1 MKIKGLRW
9 MATFLAACML
19 MGAVPATAFAAKET
33 TEAAETIPQVYR
45 MDDDND
51 TVRLVIG
58 KTPTLYI
65 GKNGTVSVTLMN
77 MEDKDWIETEIWI
90 ASEDDFRNHYSDEI
104 TKTEDRDS
112 EESSIVQSMKTI
124 YPFEV
129 TDSLNRHYKVGHVN
143 KKAKKTVNLNVN
155 VKKGLEEGYYPILI
169 YISKRAQ
176 GEDGMSS
183 EYAKTIMAWIETKK
197 TTGTSETNEDNSEPV
212 AFALGENQPT
222 PSANYSEVMNFD
234 VNVRNTGY
242 KTAYDVRVDMELS
255 EDITKFPFEINDGNY
270 DRQMGNM
277 NPDQTVAVPFSMA
290 VREKAKS
297 GYYPI
302 KFKIRYREN
311 ENGNFAAPVED
322 TFYVRVYG
330 KDEDDSLDSEAGEN
344 ERTKARIIVDSF
356 ETDPAE
362 IYAGQDFTLKVRM
375 KNASNSIVASNILF
389 TFESETVSDSPV
401 FTTVNG
407 SNSVVVNSLA
417 PGASDTLT
425 IKFSSSPTAEQR
437 SYTITINEQYDS
449 PEFKNA
455 EESIIVDIP
464 VKQYARLS
472 TSNMDVMPDSMTV
485 GSESNVMFGINNT
498 GKVVLY
504 NVTVNFEADSIKPTD
519 YYVGNIKPGET
530 GNVDTMLS
538 GIAATADDGTVHVI
552 INYEDENGQPA
563 EPVEKELT
571 LLVEEEVQE
580 DWNMD
585 VPEDMDVSGQPASGA
600 NNKLLLAGGGV
611 AFVAV
616 IAAIVF
622 AVKFIKKRKEAKQ
635 QKDDENE
642 IS

>member
-212 AFALGENQPT
+212 AFALGENQST

-311 ENGNFAAPVED
+311 ENGNFAAPIED

-375 KNASNSIVASNILF
+375 KNASNSIAASNILF
-389 TFESETVSDSPV
+389 TFESEAVSDSPV

-455 EESIIVDIP
+455 KEA
-464 VKQYARLS
+464 VKIAVGLKQEARLN
-472 TSNMDVMPDSMTV
+472 TGTIEVMPDAISV
-485 GSESNVMFGINNT
+485 GEESNVMFSINNT
-498 GKVVLY
+498 GKVMLN
-504 NVTVNFEADSIKPTD
+504 NVNAVFEADSIQKNEA
-519 YYVGNIKPGET
+519 YVGNIEPGKS
-530 GNVDTMLS
+530 GNVDTMIN
-538 GIAATADDGTVHVI
+538 GIAPTTDDGKVKLSIT
-552 INYEDENGQPA
+552 YEDENGKVST
-563 EPVEKELT
+563 VEKEIQLM
-571 LLVEEEVQE
+571 VNDDQS
-580 DWNMD
+580 MD
-585 VPEDMDVSGQPASGA
+585 ESNVDDTWSSDDIQPEPSTTD
-600 NNKLLLAGGGV
+600 KLKHLAIPVGIVGV
-611 AFVAV
+611 VLAAV
-616 IAAIVF
+616 ILVVIRR
-622 AVKFIKKRKEAKQ
+622 KKKKAGM
-635 QKDDENE
+635 DDE
-642 IS
+642 IL

>member
-1 MKIKGLRW
+1 
-9 MATFLAACML
+9 MATFLAVCML

-197 TTGTSETNEDNSEPV
+197 TTGTSETDEDSSEPV

-362 IYAGQDFTLKVRM
+362 IYAGQDFMLKVRM
-375 KNASNSIVASNILF
+375 KNASNSIAASNILF
-389 TFESETVSDSPV
+389 TFESEAVSDSPV

-455 EESIIVDIP
+455 KEA
-464 VKQYARLS
+464 VKIAVGLKQEARLN
-472 TSNMDVMPDSMTV
+472 TGTIEVMPDAISV
-485 GSESNVMFGINNT
+485 GEESNVMFSINNT
-498 GKVVLY
+498 GKVMLY
-504 NVTVNFEADSIKPTD
+504 NVNAVFEADSIQKNEA
-519 YYVGNIKPGET
+519 YVGNIEPGKS
-530 GNVDTMLS
+530 GNVDTMIN
-538 GIAATADDGTVHVI
+538 GIAPTTDDGKVKLSIT
-552 INYEDENGQPA
+552 YEDENGKVST
-563 EPVEKELT
+563 VEKEIQLMVNEDQSMDESNVDDT
-571 LLVEEEVQE
+571 WSSDDVQ
-580 DWNMD
+580 
-585 VPEDMDVSGQPASGA
+585 PEPSTTD
-600 NNKLLLAGGGV
+600 KLKHLAIPVGIVGV
-611 AFVAV
+611 VLAAV
-616 IAAIVF
+616 ILVVIRR
-622 AVKFIKKRKEAKQ
+622 KKKKAGM
-635 QKDDENE
+635 DDE
-642 IS
+642 IL

>member
-1 MKIKGLRW
+1 

-77 MEDKDWIETEIWI
+77 MEDKDWVETEIWI

-197 TTGTSETNEDNSEPV
+197 TTGTSETDEDSSEPV
-212 AFALGENQPT
+212 AFALGENQST

-311 ENGNFAAPVED
+311 ENGNFAAPIED

-375 KNASNSIVASNILF
+375 KNASNSIAASNILF

-455 EESIIVDIP
+455 KEA
-464 VKQYARLS
+464 VKIAVGLKQEARLN
-472 TSNMDVMPDSMTV
+472 TGTIEVMPDAISV
-485 GSESNVMFGINNT
+485 GEESNVMFSINNT
-498 GKVVLY
+498 GKVMLY
-504 NVTVNFEADSIKPTD
+504 NVNAVFEADSIQKNEA
-519 YYVGNIKPGET
+519 YVGNIEPGKS
-530 GNVDTMLS
+530 GNVDTMIN
-538 GIAATADDGTVHVI
+538 GIAPTTDDGKVKLSIT
-552 INYEDENGQPA
+552 YEDENGKVST
-563 EPVEKELT
+563 VEKEIQLMVNEDQSMDESNVDDT
-571 LLVEEEVQE
+571 WNSDDVQ
-580 DWNMD
+580 
-585 VPEDMDVSGQPASGA
+585 PEPSTTD
-600 NNKLLLAGGGV
+600 KLKHLAIPVGIVGV
-611 AFVAV
+611 VLAAV
-616 IAAIVF
+616 ILVVIRR
-622 AVKFIKKRKEAKQ
+622 KKKKAGM
-635 QKDDENE
+635 DDE
-642 IS
+642 IL

>member
-104 TKTEDRDS
+104 IKTEDRDS

-197 TTGTSETNEDNSEPV
+197 TTGTSETDEDSSEPV
-212 AFALGENQPT
+212 AFALGENQST

-330 KDEDDSLDSEAGEN
+330 KDENDSLDSEAGEN

-375 KNASNSIVASNILF
+375 KNASNSIAASNILF

-455 EESIIVDIP
+455 KEA
-464 VKQYARLS
+464 VKIAVGLKQEARLN
-472 TSNMDVMPDSMTV
+472 TGTIEVMPDAISV
-485 GSESNVMFGINNT
+485 GEESNVMFSINNT
-498 GKVVLY
+498 GKVMLY
-504 NVTVNFEADSIKPTD
+504 NVNAVFEADSIQKNEA
-519 YYVGNIKPGET
+519 YVGNIEPGKS
-530 GNVDTMLS
+530 GNVDTMIN
-538 GIAATADDGTVHVI
+538 GIAPTTDDGKVKLSIT
-552 INYEDENGQPA
+552 YEDENGKVST
-563 EPVEKELT
+563 VEKEIQLMVNEDQSMDESNVDDT
-571 LLVEEEVQE
+571 WNSDDVQ
-580 DWNMD
+580 
-585 VPEDMDVSGQPASGA
+585 PEPSTTD
-600 NNKLLLAGGGV
+600 KLKHLAIPVGIVGV
-611 AFVAV
+611 VLAAV
-616 IAAIVF
+616 ILVVIRR
-622 AVKFIKKRKEAKQ
+622 KKKKAGM
-635 QKDDENE
+635 DDE
-642 IS
+642 IL

>member
-1 MKIKGLRW
+1 

-197 TTGTSETNEDNSEPV
+197 TTGTSETDEDSSEPV
-212 AFALGENQPT
+212 AFALGENQST

-330 KDEDDSLDSEAGEN
+330 KDEADSLDSEAGEN

-375 KNASNSIVASNILF
+375 KNASNSIAASNILF
-389 TFESETVSDSPV
+389 TFESEAVSDSPV

-455 EESIIVDIP
+455 KEA
-464 VKQYARLS
+464 VKIAVGLKQEARLN
-472 TSNMDVMPDSMTV
+472 TGTIEVMPDAISV
-485 GSESNVMFGINNT
+485 GEESNVMFSINNT
-498 GKVVLY
+498 GKVMLY
-504 NVTVNFEADSIKPTD
+504 NVNAVFEADSIQKNEA
-519 YYVGNIKPGET
+519 YVGNIEPGKS
-530 GNVDTMLS
+530 GNVDTMIN
-538 GIAATADDGTVHVI
+538 GIAPTTDDGKVKLSIT
-552 INYEDENGQPA
+552 YEDENGKVST
-563 EPVEKELT
+563 VEKEIQLMVNEDQSMDESNVDDT
-571 LLVEEEVQE
+571 WNSDDVQ
-580 DWNMD
+580 
-585 VPEDMDVSGQPASGA
+585 PEPSTTD
-600 NNKLLLAGGGV
+600 KLKHLAIPVGIVGV
-611 AFVAV
+611 ILAAV
-616 IAAIVF
+616 ILVVIRR
-622 AVKFIKKRKEAKQ
+622 KKKKAGM
-635 QKDDENE
+635 DDE
-642 IS
+642 IL

>member
-1 MKIKGLRW
+1 

-77 MEDKDWIETEIWI
+77 MEDKDWVETEIWI

-197 TTGTSETNEDNSEPV
+197 TTGTSETDEDSSEPV
-212 AFALGENQPT
+212 AFALGENQST

-375 KNASNSIVASNILF
+375 KNASNSIAASNILF

-455 EESIIVDIP
+455 KEA
-464 VKQYARLS
+464 VKIAVGLKQEARLN
-472 TSNMDVMPDSMTV
+472 TGTIEVMPDAISV
-485 GSESNVMFGINNT
+485 GEESNVMFSINNT
-498 GKVVLY
+498 GKVMLY
-504 NVTVNFEADSIKPTD
+504 NVNAVFEADSIQKNEA
-519 YYVGNIKPGET
+519 YVGNIEPGKS
-530 GNVDTMLS
+530 GNVDTMIN
-538 GIAATADDGTVHVI
+538 GIAPTMDDGKVKLSIT
-552 INYEDENGQPA
+552 YEDENGKVST
-563 EPVEKELT
+563 VEKEIQLM
-571 LLVEEEVQE
+571 VNE
-580 DWNMD
+580 DQSMD
-585 VPEDMDVSGQPASGA
+585 ESNVDDTWSSDDIQPEPSTTD
-600 NNKLLLAGGGV
+600 KLKHLAIPVGIVGV
-611 AFVAV
+611 VLAAV
-616 IAAIVF
+616 ILVVIRR
-622 AVKFIKKRKEAKQ
+622 KKKKAGM
-635 QKDDENE
+635 DDE
-642 IS
+642 IL

>member
-1 MKIKGLRW
+1 

-19 MGAVPATAFAAKET
+19 MGAVPATAFAATET

-77 MEDKDWIETEIWI
+77 MEDKDWVETEIWI

-212 AFALGENQPT
+212 AFALGENQST

-255 EDITKFPFEINDGNY
+255 EDIAKFPFEINDGNY

-455 EESIIVDIP
+455 KEA
-464 VKQYARLS
+464 VKIAVGLKQEARLN
-472 TSNMDVMPDSMTV
+472 TGTIEVMPDAISV
-485 GSESNVMFGINNT
+485 GEESNVMFSINNT
-498 GKVVLY
+498 GKVMLY
-504 NVTVNFEADSIKPTD
+504 NVNAVFEADSIQKNEA
-519 YYVGNIKPGET
+519 YVGNIEPGKS
-530 GNVDTMLS
+530 GNVDTMIN
-538 GIAATADDGTVHVI
+538 GIAPTTDDGKVKLSIT
-552 INYEDENGQPA
+552 YEDENGKVST
-563 EPVEKELT
+563 VEKEIQLMVNEDQSMDESNVDDT
-571 LLVEEEVQE
+571 WNSDDVQ
-580 DWNMD
+580 
-585 VPEDMDVSGQPASGA
+585 PEPSTTD
-600 NNKLLLAGGGV
+600 KLKHLAIPVGIVGV
-611 AFVAV
+611 VLAAV
-616 IAAIVF
+616 IIV
-622 AVKFIKKRKEAKQ
+622 VIRRKKKKAGM
-635 QKDDENE
+635 DDE
-642 IS
+642 IL

>member
-1 MKIKGLRW
+1 

-455 EESIIVDIP
+455 KEA
-464 VKQYARLS
+464 VKIAVGLKQEARLN
-472 TSNMDVMPDSMTV
+472 TGTIEVMPDAISV
-485 GSESNVMFGINNT
+485 GEESNVMFSINNT
-498 GKVVLY
+498 GKVMLY
-504 NVTVNFEADSIKPTD
+504 NVNAVFEADSIQKNEA
-519 YYVGNIKPGET
+519 YVGNIEPGKS
-530 GNVDTMLS
+530 GNVDTMIN
-538 GIAATADDGTVHVI
+538 GIAPTTDDGKVKLSIT
-552 INYEDENGQPA
+552 YEDENGKVST
-563 EPVEKELT
+563 VEKEIQLMVNEDQSMDESNVDDT
-571 LLVEEEVQE
+571 WSSDDVQ
-580 DWNMD
+580 
-585 VPEDMDVSGQPASGA
+585 PEPSTTD
-600 NNKLLLAGGGV
+600 KLKHLAIPVGIVGV
-611 AFVAV
+611 VLAAV
-616 IAAIVF
+616 ILVVIRR
-622 AVKFIKKRKEAKQ
+622 KKKKAGM
-635 QKDDENE
+635 DDE
-642 IS
+642 IL

>member
-1 MKIKGLRW
+1 

-311 ENGNFAAPVED
+311 ENGNFAAPIED

-375 KNASNSIVASNILF
+375 KNASNSIAASNILF

-455 EESIIVDIP
+455 KEA
-464 VKQYARLS
+464 VKIAVGLKQEARLN
-472 TSNMDVMPDSMTV
+472 TGTIEVMPDAISV
-485 GSESNVMFGINNT
+485 GEESNVMFSINNT
-498 GKVVLY
+498 GKVMLY
-504 NVTVNFEADSIKPTD
+504 NVNAVFEADSIQKNEA
-519 YYVGNIKPGET
+519 YVGNIEPGKS
-530 GNVDTMLS
+530 GNVDTMIN
-538 GIAATADDGTVHVI
+538 GIAPTTDDGKVKLSIT
-552 INYEDENGQPA
+552 YEDENGKVST
-563 EPVEKELT
+563 VEKEIQLMVNEDQSMDESNVDDT
-571 LLVEEEVQE
+571 WSSDDVQ
-580 DWNMD
+580 
-585 VPEDMDVSGQPASGA
+585 PEPSTTD
-600 NNKLLLAGGGV
+600 KLKHLAIPVGIVGV
-611 AFVAV
+611 VLAAV
-616 IAAIVF
+616 ILVVIRR
-622 AVKFIKKRKEAKQ
+622 KKKKAGM
-635 QKDDENE
+635 DDE
-642 IS
+642 IL

>member
-255 EDITKFPFEINDGNY
+255 EDIAKFPFEINDGNY

-311 ENGNFAAPVED
+311 ENGNFAAPIED

-407 SNSVVVNSLA
+407 SNSVVVNSLS

-455 EESIIVDIP
+455 KEA
-464 VKQYARLS
+464 VKIAVGLKQEARLN
-472 TSNMDVMPDSMTV
+472 TGTIEVMPDAISV
-485 GSESNVMFGINNT
+485 GEESNVMFSINNT
-498 GKVVLY
+498 GKVMLY
-504 NVTVNFEADSIKPTD
+504 NVNAVFEADSIQKNEA
-519 YYVGNIKPGET
+519 YVGNIEPGKS
-530 GNVDTMLS
+530 GNVDTMIN
-538 GIAATADDGTVHVI
+538 GIAPTTDDGKVKLTI
-552 INYEDENGQPA
+552 TDEDENGKVST
-563 EPVEKELT
+563 VEKEIQLMVNEDQSMDESNVDDT
-571 LLVEEEVQE
+571 WSSDDVQ
-580 DWNMD
+580 
-585 VPEDMDVSGQPASGA
+585 PEPSTTD
-600 NNKLLLAGGGV
+600 KLKHLAIPVGIVGV
-611 AFVAV
+611 VLAAV
-616 IAAIVF
+616 ILVVIRR
-622 AVKFIKKRKEAKQ
+622 KKKKAGM
-635 QKDDENE
+635 DDE
-642 IS
+642 IL

>member
-1 MKIKGLRW
+1 

-197 TTGTSETNEDNSEPV
+197 TTGTSETDEDNSEPV

-255 EDITKFPFEINDGNY
+255 EDIAKFPFEINDGNY

-330 KDEDDSLDSEAGEN
+330 KDEADSLDSEAGEN

-375 KNASNSIVASNILF
+375 KNASNSIAASNILF
-389 TFESETVSDSPV
+389 TFESEAVSDSPV

-455 EESIIVDIP
+455 KEA
-464 VKQYARLS
+464 VKIAVGLKQEARLN
-472 TSNMDVMPDSMTV
+472 TGTIEVMPDAISV
-485 GSESNVMFGINNT
+485 GEESNVMFSINNT
-498 GKVVLY
+498 GKVMLY
-504 NVTVNFEADSIKPTD
+504 NVNAVFEADSIQKNEA
-519 YYVGNIKPGET
+519 YVGNIEPGKS
-530 GNVDTMLS
+530 GNVDTMIN
-538 GIAATADDGTVHVI
+538 GIAPTTDDGKVKLSIT
-552 INYEDENGQPA
+552 YEDENGKVST
-563 EPVEKELT
+563 VEKEIQLMVNEDQSMDESNVDDT
-571 LLVEEEVQE
+571 WNSDDVQ
-580 DWNMD
+580 
-585 VPEDMDVSGQPASGA
+585 PEPSTTD
-600 NNKLLLAGGGV
+600 KLKHLAIPVGIVGV
-611 AFVAV
+611 VLAAV
-616 IAAIVF
+616 ILVVIRR
-622 AVKFIKKRKEAKQ
+622 KKKKAGM
-635 QKDDENE
+635 DDE
-642 IS
+642 IL

>member
-1 MKIKGLRW
+1 

-77 MEDKDWIETEIWI
+77 MEDKDWVETEIWI

-129 TDSLNRHYKVGHVN
+129 TDSLNSHYKVGHVN

-255 EDITKFPFEINDGNY
+255 EDIAKFPFEINDGNY

-311 ENGNFAAPVED
+311 ENGNFAAPIED

-375 KNASNSIVASNILF
+375 KNASNSIAASNILF
-389 TFESETVSDSPV
+389 TFESEAVSDSPV

-455 EESIIVDIP
+455 KEA
-464 VKQYARLS
+464 VKIAVGLKQEARLN
-472 TSNMDVMPDSMTV
+472 TGTIEVMPDAISV
-485 GSESNVMFGINNT
+485 GEESNVMFSINNT
-498 GKVVLY
+498 GKVMLY
-504 NVTVNFEADSIKPTD
+504 NVNAVFEADSIQKNEA
-519 YYVGNIKPGET
+519 YVGNIEPGKS
-530 GNVDTMLS
+530 GNVDTMIN
-538 GIAATADDGTVHVI
+538 GIAPTTDDGKVKLSIT
-552 INYEDENGQPA
+552 YEDENGKVST
-563 EPVEKELT
+563 VEKEIQLMVNEDQSMDESNVDDT
-571 LLVEEEVQE
+571 WNSDDVQ
-580 DWNMD
+580 
-585 VPEDMDVSGQPASGA
+585 PEPSTTD
-600 NNKLLLAGGGV
+600 KLKHLAIPVGIVGV
-611 AFVAV
+611 VLAAV
-616 IAAIVF
+616 ILVVIRR
-622 AVKFIKKRKEAKQ
+622 KKKKAGM
-635 QKDDENE
+635 DDE
-642 IS
+642 IL

>member
-197 TTGTSETNEDNSEPV
+197 TTGTSETDEDSSEPV

-255 EDITKFPFEINDGNY
+255 EDIAKFPFEINDGNY

-311 ENGNFAAPVED
+311 ENGNFAAPIED

-375 KNASNSIVASNILF
+375 KNASNSIAASNILF

-455 EESIIVDIP
+455 KEA
-464 VKQYARLS
+464 VKIAVGLKQEARLN
-472 TSNMDVMPDSMTV
+472 TGTIEVMPDAISV
-485 GSESNVMFGINNT
+485 GEESNVMFSINNT
-498 GKVVLY
+498 GKVMLY
-504 NVTVNFEADSIKPTD
+504 NVNAVFEADSIQKNEA
-519 YYVGNIKPGET
+519 YVGNIEPGKS
-530 GNVDTMLS
+530 GNVDTMIN
-538 GIAATADDGTVHVI
+538 GIAPTMDDGKVKLSIT
-552 INYEDENGQPA
+552 YEDENGKVST
-563 EPVEKELT
+563 VEKEIQLM
-571 LLVEEEVQE
+571 VNE
-580 DWNMD
+580 DQSMD
-585 VPEDMDVSGQPASGA
+585 ESNVDDTWSSDDIQPEPSTTD
-600 NNKLLLAGGGV
+600 KLKHLAIPVGIVGV
-611 AFVAV
+611 VLAAV
-616 IAAIVF
+616 ILVVIRR
-622 AVKFIKKRKEAKQ
+622 KKKKAGM
-635 QKDDENE
+635 DDE
-642 IS
+642 IL

>member
-1 MKIKGLRW
+1 

-77 MEDKDWIETEIWI
+77 MEDKDWVETEIWI

-212 AFALGENQPT
+212 AFALGENQST

-330 KDEDDSLDSEAGEN
+330 KDEGDSLDSEAGEN

-375 KNASNSIVASNILF
+375 KNASNSIAASNILF
-389 TFESETVSDSPV
+389 TFESEAVSDSPV

-455 EESIIVDIP
+455 KEA
-464 VKQYARLS
+464 VKIAVGLKQEARLN
-472 TSNMDVMPDSMTV
+472 TGTIEVMPDAISV
-485 GSESNVMFGINNT
+485 GGESNVMFSINNT
-498 GKVVLY
+498 GKVMLY
-504 NVTVNFEADSIKPTD
+504 NVNAVFEADSIQKNEA
-519 YYVGNIKPGET
+519 YVGNIEPGKS
-530 GNVDTMLS
+530 GNVDTMIN
-538 GIAATADDGTVHVI
+538 GIAPTTDDGKVKLSIT
-552 INYEDENGQPA
+552 YEDENGKVST
-563 EPVEKELT
+563 VEKEIQLM
-571 LLVEEEVQE
+571 VNE
-580 DWNMD
+580 DQSMD
-585 VPEDMDVSGQPASGA
+585 ESNVDDTWSSDDIQPEPSTTD
-600 NNKLLLAGGGV
+600 KLKHLAIPVGIVGV
-611 AFVAV
+611 VLAAV
-616 IAAIVF
+616 ILVVIRR
-622 AVKFIKKRKEAKQ
+622 KKKKAGM
-635 QKDDENE
+635 DDE
-642 IS
+642 IL

>member
-77 MEDKDWIETEIWI
+77 MEDKDWVETEIWI

-183 EYAKTIMAWIETKK
+183 EYAKTMMAWIETKK
-197 TTGTSETNEDNSEPV
+197 TTGTSETDEDSSEPV
-212 AFALGENQPT
+212 AFALGENQST

-330 KDEDDSLDSEAGEN
+330 KDEGDSLDSEAGEN

-455 EESIIVDIP
+455 KEA
-464 VKQYARLS
+464 VKIAVGLKQEARLN
-472 TSNMDVMPDSMTV
+472 TGTIEVMPDAISV
-485 GSESNVMFGINNT
+485 GEESNVMFSINNT
-498 GKVVLY
+498 GKVMLY
-504 NVTVNFEADSIKPTD
+504 NVNAVFEADSIQKNEA
-519 YYVGNIKPGET
+519 YVGNIEPGKS
-530 GNVDTMLS
+530 GNVDTMIN
-538 GIAATADDGTVHVI
+538 GIAPTMDDGKVKLSIT
-552 INYEDENGQPA
+552 YEDENGKVST
-563 EPVEKELT
+563 VEKEIQLM
-571 LLVEEEVQE
+571 VNE
-580 DWNMD
+580 DQSMD
-585 VPEDMDVSGQPASGA
+585 ESNVDDTWSSDDIQPEPSTTD
-600 NNKLLLAGGGV
+600 KLKHLAIPVGIVGV
-611 AFVAV
+611 VLAAV
-616 IAAIVF
+616 ILVVIRR
-622 AVKFIKKRKEAKQ
+622 KKKKAGM
-635 QKDDENE
+635 DDE
-642 IS
+642 IL

>member
-197 TTGTSETNEDNSEPV
+197 TTGTSDTNEDNSEPV

-255 EDITKFPFEINDGNY
+255 EDIAKFPFEINDGNY

-330 KDEDDSLDSEAGEN
+330 KDEGDSLDSEAGEN

-375 KNASNSIVASNILF
+375 KNASNSIAASNILF

-425 IKFSSSPTAEQR
+425 IKSSSSPTAEQR

-455 EESIIVDIP
+455 KEA
-464 VKQYARLS
+464 VKIAVGLKQEARLN
-472 TSNMDVMPDSMTV
+472 TGTIEVMPDAISV
-485 GSESNVMFGINNT
+485 GEESNVMFSINNT
-498 GKVVLY
+498 GKVMLY
-504 NVTVNFEADSIKPTD
+504 NVNAVFEADSIQKNEA
-519 YYVGNIKPGET
+519 YVGNIEPGKS
-530 GNVDTMLS
+530 GNVDTMIN
-538 GIAATADDGTVHVI
+538 GIAPTMDDGKVKLSIT
-552 INYEDENGQPA
+552 YEDENGKVST
-563 EPVEKELT
+563 VEKEIQLM
-571 LLVEEEVQE
+571 VNE
-580 DWNMD
+580 DQSMD
-585 VPEDMDVSGQPASGA
+585 ESNVDDTWSSDDIQPEPSTTD
-600 NNKLLLAGGGV
+600 KLKHLAIPVGIVGV
-611 AFVAV
+611 VLAAV
-616 IAAIVF
+616 ILVVIRR
-622 AVKFIKKRKEAKQ
+622 KKKKAGM
-635 QKDDENE
+635 DDE
-642 IS
+642 IL

>member
-212 AFALGENQPT
+212 AFALGENQST

-255 EDITKFPFEINDGNY
+255 EDIAKFPFEINDGNY

-455 EESIIVDIP
+455 KEA
-464 VKQYARLS
+464 VKIAVGLKQEARLN
-472 TSNMDVMPDSMTV
+472 TGTIEVMPDAISV
-485 GSESNVMFGINNT
+485 GEESNVMFSINNT
-498 GKVVLY
+498 GKVMLY
-504 NVTVNFEADSIKPTD
+504 NVNAVFEADSIQKNEA
-519 YYVGNIKPGET
+519 YVGNIEPGKS
-530 GNVDTMLS
+530 GNVDTMIN
-538 GIAATADDGTVHVI
+538 GIAPTTDDGKVKLSIT
-552 INYEDENGQPA
+552 YEDENGKVST
-563 EPVEKELT
+563 VEKEIQLMVNEDQSMDESNVDDT
-571 LLVEEEVQE
+571 WSSDDIQPEPSTTDKLKHLAIPVGIVGVVLAVVILVVIRR
-580 DWNMD
+580 
-585 VPEDMDVSGQPASGA
+585 
-600 NNKLLLAGGGV
+600 KKKKAGM
-611 AFVAV
+611 
-616 IAAIVF
+616 
-622 AVKFIKKRKEAKQ
+622 
-635 QKDDENE
+635 DDE
-642 IS
+642 IL

>member
-1 MKIKGLRW
+1 

-77 MEDKDWIETEIWI
+77 MEDKDWVETEIWI

-255 EDITKFPFEINDGNY
+255 EDIAKFPFEINDGNY

-311 ENGNFAAPVED
+311 ENGNFAAPIED

-389 TFESETVSDSPV
+389 TFESEAVSDSPV

-455 EESIIVDIP
+455 KEA
-464 VKQYARLS
+464 VKIAVGLKQEARLN
-472 TSNMDVMPDSMTV
+472 TGTIEVMPDAISV
-485 GSESNVMFGINNT
+485 GEESNVMFSINNT
-498 GKVVLY
+498 GKVMLY
-504 NVTVNFEADSIKPTD
+504 NVNAVFEADSIQKNEA
-519 YYVGNIKPGET
+519 YVGNIEPGKS
-530 GNVDTMLS
+530 GNVDTMIN
-538 GIAATADDGTVHVI
+538 GIAPTTDDGKVKLSIT
-552 INYEDENGQPA
+552 YEDENGKVST
-563 EPVEKELT
+563 VEKEIQLMVNEDQSMDESNVDDT
-571 LLVEEEVQE
+571 WSSDDVQ
-580 DWNMD
+580 
-585 VPEDMDVSGQPASGA
+585 PEPSTTD
-600 NNKLLLAGGGV
+600 KLKHLAIPVGIVGV
-611 AFVAV
+611 VLAAV
-616 IAAIVF
+616 ILVVIRR
-622 AVKFIKKRKEAKQ
+622 KKKKAGM
-635 QKDDENE
+635 DDE
-642 IS
+642 IL

>member
-77 MEDKDWIETEIWI
+77 MEDKDWVETEIWI

-197 TTGTSETNEDNSEPV
+197 TTGTSETDEDSSEPV
-212 AFALGENQPT
+212 AFALGENQST

-330 KDEDDSLDSEAGEN
+330 KDEADSLDSEAGEN

-375 KNASNSIVASNILF
+375 KNASNSIAASNILF
-389 TFESETVSDSPV
+389 TFESEAVSDSPV

-455 EESIIVDIP
+455 KEA
-464 VKQYARLS
+464 VKIAVGLKQEARLN
-472 TSNMDVMPDSMTV
+472 TGTIEVMPDAISV
-485 GSESNVMFGINNT
+485 GEESNVMFSINNT
-498 GKVVLY
+498 GKVMLY
-504 NVTVNFEADSIKPTD
+504 NVNAVFEADSIQKNEA
-519 YYVGNIKPGET
+519 YVGNIEPGKS
-530 GNVDTMLS
+530 GNVDTMIN
-538 GIAATADDGTVHVI
+538 GIAQTTDDGKVKLSIT
-552 INYEDENGQPA
+552 YEDENGKVST
-563 EPVEKELT
+563 VEKEIQLMVNEDQSMDESNVDDT
-571 LLVEEEVQE
+571 WNSDDVQ
-580 DWNMD
+580 
-585 VPEDMDVSGQPASGA
+585 PEPSTTD
-600 NNKLLLAGGGV
+600 KLKHLAIPVGIVGV
-611 AFVAV
+611 VLAAV
-616 IAAIVF
+616 ILVVIRR
-622 AVKFIKKRKEAKQ
+622 KKKKAGM
-635 QKDDENE
+635 DDE
-642 IS
+642 IL

>member
-1 MKIKGLRW
+1 

-77 MEDKDWIETEIWI
+77 MEDKDWVETEIWI

-197 TTGTSETNEDNSEPV
+197 TTGTSETDEDSSEPV
-212 AFALGENQPT
+212 AFALGENQST

-311 ENGNFAAPVED
+311 ENGNFAAPIED

-375 KNASNSIVASNILF
+375 KNASNSIAASNILF
-389 TFESETVSDSPV
+389 TFESEAVSDSPV

-455 EESIIVDIP
+455 KEA
-464 VKQYARLS
+464 VKIAVGLKQEARLN
-472 TSNMDVMPDSMTV
+472 TGTIEVMPDAISV
-485 GSESNVMFGINNT
+485 GEESNVMFSINNT
-498 GKVVLY
+498 GKVMLY
-504 NVTVNFEADSIKPTD
+504 NVNAVFEADSIQKNEC
-519 YYVGNIKPGET
+519 YVGNIEPGKS
-530 GNVDTMLS
+530 GNVDTMIN
-538 GIAATADDGTVHVI
+538 GIAPTTDDGKVKLSIT
-552 INYEDENGQPA
+552 YEDENGKVST
-563 EPVEKELT
+563 VEKEIQLMVNEDQSMDESNVDDT
-571 LLVEEEVQE
+571 WNSDDVQ
-580 DWNMD
+580 
-585 VPEDMDVSGQPASGA
+585 PEPSTTD
-600 NNKLLLAGGGV
+600 KLKHLAIPVGIVGV
-611 AFVAV
+611 VLAAV
-616 IAAIVF
+616 ILVVIRR
-622 AVKFIKKRKEAKQ
+622 KKKKAGM
-635 QKDDENE
+635 DDE
-642 IS
+642 IL

>member
-1 MKIKGLRW
+1 

-77 MEDKDWIETEIWI
+77 MEDKDWVETEIWI

-197 TTGTSETNEDNSEPV
+197 TTGTSETDEDSSEPV
-212 AFALGENQPT
+212 AFALGENQST

-242 KTAYDVRVDMELS
+242 KTAYDVRVDMVLS

-270 DRQMGNM
+270 NRQMGNM

-375 KNASNSIVASNILF
+375 KNASNSIAASNILF

-455 EESIIVDIP
+455 KEA
-464 VKQYARLS
+464 VKIAVGLKQEARLN
-472 TSNMDVMPDSMTV
+472 TGTIEVMPDAISV
-485 GSESNVMFGINNT
+485 GEESNVMFSINNT
-498 GKVVLY
+498 GKVMLY
-504 NVTVNFEADSIKPTD
+504 NVNAVFEADSIQKNEA
-519 YYVGNIKPGET
+519 YVGNIEPGKS
-530 GNVDTMLS
+530 GNVDTMIN
-538 GIAATADDGTVHVI
+538 GIAPTTDDGKVKLSIT
-552 INYEDENGQPA
+552 YEDENGKVST
-563 EPVEKELT
+563 VEKEIQLMVNEDQSMDESNVDDT
-571 LLVEEEVQE
+571 WNSDDVQ
-580 DWNMD
+580 
-585 VPEDMDVSGQPASGA
+585 PEPSTTD
-600 NNKLLLAGGGV
+600 KLKHLAIPVGIVGV
-611 AFVAV
+611 VLAAV
-616 IAAIVF
+616 ILVVIRR
-622 AVKFIKKRKEAKQ
+622 KKKKAGM
-635 QKDDENE
+635 DDE
-642 IS
+642 IL

>member
-51 TVRLVIG
+51 TVCLVIG

-255 EDITKFPFEINDGNY
+255 EDIAKFPFEINDGNY

-311 ENGNFAAPVED
+311 ENGNFAAPIED

-455 EESIIVDIP
+455 KEA
-464 VKQYARLS
+464 VKIAVGLKQEARLN
-472 TSNMDVMPDSMTV
+472 TGTIEVMPDAISV
-485 GSESNVMFGINNT
+485 GEESNVMFSINNT
-498 GKVVLY
+498 GKVMLY
-504 NVTVNFEADSIKPTD
+504 NVNAVFEADSIQKNEA
-519 YYVGNIKPGET
+519 YVGNIEPGKS
-530 GNVDTMLS
+530 GNVDTMIN
-538 GIAATADDGTVHVI
+538 GIAPTTDDGKVKLSIT
-552 INYEDENGQPA
+552 YEDENGKVST
-563 EPVEKELT
+563 VEKEIQLMVNEDQSMDESNVDDT
-571 LLVEEEVQE
+571 WSSDDVQ
-580 DWNMD
+580 
-585 VPEDMDVSGQPASGA
+585 PEPSTTD
-600 NNKLLLAGGGV
+600 KLKHLAIPVGIVGV
-611 AFVAV
+611 VLAAV
-616 IAAIVF
+616 ILVVIRR
-622 AVKFIKKRKEAKQ
+622 KKKKAGM
-635 QKDDENE
+635 DDE
-642 IS
+642 IL

>member
-9 MATFLAACML
+9 MATFLAVCML

-77 MEDKDWIETEIWI
+77 MEDKDWVETEIWI

-212 AFALGENQPT
+212 AFALGENQST

-455 EESIIVDIP
+455 KEA
-464 VKQYARLS
+464 VKIAVGLKQEARLN
-472 TSNMDVMPDSMTV
+472 TGTIEVMPDAISV
-485 GSESNVMFGINNT
+485 GEESNVMFSINNT
-498 GKVVLY
+498 GKVMLY
-504 NVTVNFEADSIKPTD
+504 NVNAVFEADSIQKNEC
-519 YYVGNIKPGET
+519 YVGNIEPGKS
-530 GNVDTMLS
+530 GNVDTMIN
-538 GIAATADDGTVHVI
+538 GIAPTTDDGKVKLSIT
-552 INYEDENGQPA
+552 YEDENGKVST
-563 EPVEKELT
+563 VEKEIQLMVNEDQSMDESNIDDT
-571 LLVEEEVQE
+571 WNSDDVQ
-580 DWNMD
+580 
-585 VPEDMDVSGQPASGA
+585 PEPSTTD
-600 NNKLLLAGGGV
+600 KLKHLAIPVGIVGV
-611 AFVAV
+611 VLAAV
-616 IAAIVF
+616 ILVVIRR
-622 AVKFIKKRKEAKQ
+622 KKKKAGM
-635 QKDDENE
+635 DDE
-642 IS
+642 IL

>member
-77 MEDKDWIETEIWI
+77 MEDKDWVETEIWI

-197 TTGTSETNEDNSEPV
+197 TTGTSETDEDSSEPV

-255 EDITKFPFEINDGNY
+255 EDIAKFPFEINDGNY

-330 KDEDDSLDSEAGEN
+330 KDEADSLDSEAGEN

-375 KNASNSIVASNILF
+375 KNASNSIAASNILF
-389 TFESETVSDSPV
+389 TFESEAVSDSPV

-455 EESIIVDIP
+455 KEA
-464 VKQYARLS
+464 VKIAVGLKQEARLN
-472 TSNMDVMPDSMTV
+472 TGTIEVMPDAISV
-485 GSESNVMFGINNT
+485 GEESNVMFSINNT
-498 GKVVLY
+498 GKVMLY
-504 NVTVNFEADSIKPTD
+504 NVNAVFEADSIQKNEA
-519 YYVGNIKPGET
+519 YVGNIEPGKS
-530 GNVDTMLS
+530 GNVDTMIN
-538 GIAATADDGTVHVI
+538 GIAPTTDDGKVKLSIT
-552 INYEDENGQPA
+552 YEDENGKVST
-563 EPVEKELT
+563 VEKEIQLMVNEDQSMDESNVDDT
-571 LLVEEEVQE
+571 WNSDDVQ
-580 DWNMD
+580 
-585 VPEDMDVSGQPASGA
+585 PEPSTTD
-600 NNKLLLAGGGV
+600 KLKHLAIPVGIVGV
-611 AFVAV
+611 VLAAV
-616 IAAIVF
+616 ILVVIRR
-622 AVKFIKKRKEAKQ
+622 KKKKAGM
-635 QKDDENE
+635 DDE
-642 IS
+642 IL

>member
-1 MKIKGLRW
+1 

-77 MEDKDWIETEIWI
+77 MEDKDWVETEIWI

-197 TTGTSETNEDNSEPV
+197 TTGTSETDEDSSEPV
-212 AFALGENQPT
+212 AFALGENQST

-330 KDEDDSLDSEAGEN
+330 KDEADSLDSEAGEN

-375 KNASNSIVASNILF
+375 KNASNSIAASNILF
-389 TFESETVSDSPV
+389 TFESEAVSDSPV

-455 EESIIVDIP
+455 KEA
-464 VKQYARLS
+464 VKIAVGLKQEARLN
-472 TSNMDVMPDSMTV
+472 TGTIEVMPDAISV
-485 GSESNVMFGINNT
+485 GEESNVMFSINNT
-498 GKVVLY
+498 GKVMLY
-504 NVTVNFEADSIKPTD
+504 NVNAVFEADSIQKNEA
-519 YYVGNIKPGET
+519 YVGNIEPGKS
-530 GNVDTMLS
+530 GNVDTMIN
-538 GIAATADDGTVHVI
+538 GIAPTTDDGKVKLSIT
-552 INYEDENGQPA
+552 YEDENGKVST
-563 EPVEKELT
+563 VEKEIQLMVNEDQSMDESNVDDT
-571 LLVEEEVQE
+571 WNSDDVQ
-580 DWNMD
+580 
-585 VPEDMDVSGQPASGA
+585 PEPSMTD
-600 NNKLLLAGGGV
+600 KLKHLAIPVGIVGV
-611 AFVAV
+611 VLAAV
-616 IAAIVF
+616 ILVVIRR
-622 AVKFIKKRKEAKQ
+622 KKKKAGM
-635 QKDDENE
+635 DDE
-642 IS
+642 IL

>member
-197 TTGTSETNEDNSEPV
+197 TTGTSETDEDNSEPV
-212 AFALGENQPT
+212 AFALGENQST

-242 KTAYDVRVDMELS
+242 KTAYDVRVDMVLS

-356 ETDPAE
+356 ETDSAE

-389 TFESETVSDSPV
+389 TFESEAVSDSPV

-455 EESIIVDIP
+455 KEA
-464 VKQYARLS
+464 VKIAVGLKQEARLN
-472 TSNMDVMPDSMTV
+472 TGTIEVMPDAISV
-485 GSESNVMFGINNT
+485 GEESNVMFSINNT
-498 GKVVLY
+498 GKVMLY
-504 NVTVNFEADSIKPTD
+504 NVNAVFEADSIQKNEA
-519 YYVGNIKPGET
+519 YVGNIEPGKS
-530 GNVDTMLS
+530 GNVDTMIN
-538 GIAATADDGTVHVI
+538 GIAPTTDDGKVKLSIT
-552 INYEDENGQPA
+552 YEDENGKVST
-563 EPVEKELT
+563 VEKEIQLMVNEDQSMDESNVDDT
-571 LLVEEEVQE
+571 WNSDDVQ
-580 DWNMD
+580 
-585 VPEDMDVSGQPASGA
+585 PEPSTTD
-600 NNKLLLAGGGV
+600 KLKHLAIPVGIVGV
-611 AFVAV
+611 VLAAV
-616 IAAIVF
+616 ILVVIRR
-622 AVKFIKKRKEAKQ
+622 KKKKAGM
-635 QKDDENE
+635 DDE
-642 IS
+642 IL

>member
-234 VNVRNTGY
+234 VNVRNIGY

-255 EDITKFPFEINDGNY
+255 EDIAKFPFEINDGNY

-311 ENGNFAAPVED
+311 ENGNFAAPIED

-375 KNASNSIVASNILF
+375 KNASNSIAASNILF

-455 EESIIVDIP
+455 KEA
-464 VKQYARLS
+464 VKIAVGLKQEARLN
-472 TSNMDVMPDSMTV
+472 TGTIEVMPDAISV
-485 GSESNVMFGINNT
+485 GEESNVMFSINNT
-498 GKVVLY
+498 GKVMLY
-504 NVTVNFEADSIKPTD
+504 NVNAVFEADSIQKNEA
-519 YYVGNIKPGET
+519 YVGNIEPGKS
-530 GNVDTMLS
+530 GNVDTMIN
-538 GIAATADDGTVHVI
+538 GIAPTMDDGKVKLSIT
-552 INYEDENGQPA
+552 YEDENGKVST
-563 EPVEKELT
+563 VEKEIQLM
-571 LLVEEEVQE
+571 VNE
-580 DWNMD
+580 DQSMD
-585 VPEDMDVSGQPASGA
+585 ESNVDDTWSSDDIQPEPSTTD
-600 NNKLLLAGGGV
+600 KLKHLAIPVGIVGV
-611 AFVAV
+611 VLAAV
-616 IAAIVF
+616 ILVVIRR
-622 AVKFIKKRKEAKQ
+622 KKKKAGM
-635 QKDDENE
+635 DDE
-642 IS
+642 IL

>member
-212 AFALGENQPT
+212 AFALGENQST

-255 EDITKFPFEINDGNY
+255 EDIAKFPFEINDGNY

-455 EESIIVDIP
+455 KEA
-464 VKQYARLS
+464 VKIAVGLKQEARLN
-472 TSNMDVMPDSMTV
+472 TGTIEVMPDAISV
-485 GSESNVMFGINNT
+485 GEESNVMFSINNT
-498 GKVVLY
+498 GKVMLY
-504 NVTVNFEADSIKPTD
+504 NVNAVFEADSIQKNEA
-519 YYVGNIKPGET
+519 YVGNIEPGKS
-530 GNVDTMLS
+530 GNVDTMIN
-538 GIAATADDGTVHVI
+538 GIAPTTDDGKVKLSIT
-552 INYEDENGQPA
+552 YEDENGKVST
-563 EPVEKELT
+563 VEKEIQLMVNEDQSMDESNVDDT
-571 LLVEEEVQE
+571 WNSDDVQ
-580 DWNMD
+580 
-585 VPEDMDVSGQPASGA
+585 PEPSTTD
-600 NNKLLLAGGGV
+600 KLKHLAIPVGIVGV
-611 AFVAV
+611 VLAAV
-616 IAAIVF
+616 ILVVIRR
-622 AVKFIKKRKEAKQ
+622 KKKKAGM
-635 QKDDENE
+635 DDE
-642 IS
+642 IL

>member
-1 MKIKGLRW
+1 

-77 MEDKDWIETEIWI
+77 MEDKDWVETEIWI

-183 EYAKTIMAWIETKK
+183 EYAKTMMAWIETKK
-197 TTGTSETNEDNSEPV
+197 TTGTSETDEDSSEPV
-212 AFALGENQPT
+212 AFALGENQST

-455 EESIIVDIP
+455 KEA
-464 VKQYARLS
+464 VKIAVGLKQEARLN
-472 TSNMDVMPDSMTV
+472 TGTIEVMPDAISV
-485 GSESNVMFGINNT
+485 GEESNVMFSINNT
-498 GKVVLY
+498 GKVMLY
-504 NVTVNFEADSIKPTD
+504 NVNAVFEADSIQKNEA
-519 YYVGNIKPGET
+519 YVGNIEPGKS
-530 GNVDTMLS
+530 GNVDAMIN
-538 GIAATADDGTVHVI
+538 GIAPTMDDGKVKLSIT
-552 INYEDENGQPA
+552 YEDENGKVST
-563 EPVEKELT
+563 VEKEIQLM
-571 LLVEEEVQE
+571 VNE
-580 DWNMD
+580 DQSMD
-585 VPEDMDVSGQPASGA
+585 ESNVDDTWSSDDIQPEPSTTD
-600 NNKLLLAGGGV
+600 KLKHLAIPVGIVGV
-611 AFVAV
+611 VLAAV
-616 IAAIVF
+616 ILVVIRR
-622 AVKFIKKRKEAKQ
+622 KKKKAGM
-635 QKDDENE
+635 DDE
-642 IS
+642 IL

>member
-1 MKIKGLRW
+1 

-77 MEDKDWIETEIWI
+77 MEDKDWVETEIWI

-197 TTGTSETNEDNSEPV
+197 TTGTSETDEDSSEPV
-212 AFALGENQPT
+212 AFALGENQST

-330 KDEDDSLDSEAGEN
+330 KDENDSLDSEAGEN

-375 KNASNSIVASNILF
+375 KNASNSIAASNILF

-455 EESIIVDIP
+455 KEA
-464 VKQYARLS
+464 VKIAVGLKQEARLN
-472 TSNMDVMPDSMTV
+472 TGTIEVMPDAISV
-485 GSESNVMFGINNT
+485 GEESNVMFSINNT
-498 GKVVLY
+498 GKVMLY
-504 NVTVNFEADSIKPTD
+504 NVNAVFEADSIQKNEA
-519 YYVGNIKPGET
+519 YVGNIEPGKS
-530 GNVDTMLS
+530 GNVDTMIN
-538 GIAATADDGTVHVI
+538 GIAPTTDDGKVKLSIT
-552 INYEDENGQPA
+552 YEDENGKVST
-563 EPVEKELT
+563 VEKEIQLM
-571 LLVEEEVQE
+571 VNE
-580 DWNMD
+580 DQSMD
-585 VPEDMDVSGQPASGA
+585 ESNVDDTWSSDDIQPEPSTTD
-600 NNKLLLAGGGV
+600 KLKHLAIPVGIVGV
-611 AFVAV
+611 VLAAV
-616 IAAIVF
+616 ILVVIRR
-622 AVKFIKKRKEAKQ
+622 KKKKAGM
-635 QKDDENE
+635 DDE
-642 IS
+642 IL

>member
-1 MKIKGLRW
+1 

-212 AFALGENQPT
+212 AFALGENQST

-375 KNASNSIVASNILF
+375 KNASNSIAASNILF

-455 EESIIVDIP
+455 KEA
-464 VKQYARLS
+464 VKIAVGLKQEARLN
-472 TSNMDVMPDSMTV
+472 TGTIEVMPDAISV
-485 GSESNVMFGINNT
+485 GEESNVMFSINNT
-498 GKVVLY
+498 GKVMLY
-504 NVTVNFEADSIKPTD
+504 NVNAVFEADSIQKNEA
-519 YYVGNIKPGET
+519 YVGNIEPGKS
-530 GNVDTMLS
+530 GNVDTMIN
-538 GIAATADDGTVHVI
+538 GIAPTTDDGKVKLSIT
-552 INYEDENGQPA
+552 YEDENGKVST
-563 EPVEKELT
+563 VEKEIQLMVNEDQSMDESNVDDT
-571 LLVEEEVQE
+571 WSSDDVQ
-580 DWNMD
+580 
-585 VPEDMDVSGQPASGA
+585 PEPSTTD
-600 NNKLLLAGGGV
+600 KLKHLAIPVGIVGV
-611 AFVAV
+611 VLAAV
-616 IAAIVF
+616 ILVVIRR
-622 AVKFIKKRKEAKQ
+622 KKKKAGM
-635 QKDDENE
+635 DDE
-642 IS
+642 IL

>member
-1 MKIKGLRW
+1 

-197 TTGTSETNEDNSEPV
+197 TTGTSETDEDSSEPV
-212 AFALGENQPT
+212 AFALGENQST

-375 KNASNSIVASNILF
+375 KNASNSIAASNILF
-389 TFESETVSDSPV
+389 TFESEAVSDSPV

-455 EESIIVDIP
+455 KEA
-464 VKQYARLS
+464 VKIAVGLKQEARLN
-472 TSNMDVMPDSMTV
+472 TGTIEVMPDAISV
-485 GSESNVMFGINNT
+485 GEESNVMFSINNT
-498 GKVVLY
+498 GKVMLY
-504 NVTVNFEADSIKPTD
+504 NVNAVFEADSIQKNEA
-519 YYVGNIKPGET
+519 YVGNIEPGKS
-530 GNVDTMLS
+530 GNVDTMIN
-538 GIAATADDGTVHVI
+538 GIAPTTDDGKVKLSIT
-552 INYEDENGQPA
+552 YEDENGKVST
-563 EPVEKELT
+563 VEKEIQLMVNEDQSMDESNVDDT
-571 LLVEEEVQE
+571 WSSDDVQ
-580 DWNMD
+580 
-585 VPEDMDVSGQPASGA
+585 PEPSTTD
-600 NNKLLLAGGGV
+600 KLKHLAIPVGIVGV
-611 AFVAV
+611 VLAAV
-616 IAAIVF
+616 ILVVIRR
-622 AVKFIKKRKEAKQ
+622 KKKKAGM
-635 QKDDENE
+635 DDE
-642 IS
+642 IL

>member
-1 MKIKGLRW
+1 

-255 EDITKFPFEINDGNY
+255 EDIAKFPFEINDGNY

-311 ENGNFAAPVED
+311 ENGNFAAPIED

-389 TFESETVSDSPV
+389 TFESEAVSDSPV

-455 EESIIVDIP
+455 KEA
-464 VKQYARLS
+464 VKIAVGLKQEARLN
-472 TSNMDVMPDSMTV
+472 TGTIEVMPDAISV
-485 GSESNVMFGINNT
+485 GGESNVMFSINNT
-498 GKVVLY
+498 GKVMLY
-504 NVTVNFEADSIKPTD
+504 NVNAVFEADSIQKNEA
-519 YYVGNIKPGET
+519 YVGNIEPGKS
-530 GNVDTMLS
+530 GNVDTMIN
-538 GIAATADDGTVHVI
+538 GIAPTTDDGKVKLSIT
-552 INYEDENGQPA
+552 YEDENGKVST
-563 EPVEKELT
+563 VEKEIQLMVNEDQSMDESNIDDT
-571 LLVEEEVQE
+571 WNSDDVQ
-580 DWNMD
+580 
-585 VPEDMDVSGQPASGA
+585 PEPSTTD
-600 NNKLLLAGGGV
+600 KLKHLAIPVGIVGV
-611 AFVAV
+611 VLAAV
-616 IAAIVF
+616 ILVVIRR
-622 AVKFIKKRKEAKQ
+622 KKKKAGM
-635 QKDDENE
+635 DDE
-642 IS
+642 IL

>member
-1 MKIKGLRW
+1 

-212 AFALGENQPT
+212 AFALGENQST

-375 KNASNSIVASNILF
+375 KNASNSIAASNILF
-389 TFESETVSDSPV
+389 TFESEAVSDSPV

-455 EESIIVDIP
+455 KEA
-464 VKQYARLS
+464 VKIAVGLKQEARLN
-472 TSNMDVMPDSMTV
+472 TGTIEVMPDAISV
-485 GSESNVMFGINNT
+485 GEESNVMFSINNT
-498 GKVVLY
+498 GKVMLY
-504 NVTVNFEADSIKPTD
+504 NVNAVFEADSIQKNEA
-519 YYVGNIKPGET
+519 YVGNIEPGKS
-530 GNVDTMLS
+530 GNVDTMIN
-538 GIAATADDGTVHVI
+538 GIAPTTDDGKVKLSIT
-552 INYEDENGQPA
+552 YEDENGKVST
-563 EPVEKELT
+563 VEKEIQLMVNDDQSMDESNVDDT
-571 LLVEEEVQE
+571 WNSDDVQ
-580 DWNMD
+580 
-585 VPEDMDVSGQPASGA
+585 PEPSTTD
-600 NNKLLLAGGGV
+600 KLKHLAIPVGIVGV
-611 AFVAV
+611 VLAAV
-616 IAAIVF
+616 ILVVIRR
-622 AVKFIKKRKEAKQ
+622 KKKKAGM
-635 QKDDENE
+635 DDE
-642 IS
+642 IL

>member
-1 MKIKGLRW
+1 

-197 TTGTSETNEDNSEPV
+197 TTGTSETDEDSSEPV
-212 AFALGENQPT
+212 AFALGENQST
-222 PSANYSEVMNFD
+222 PSANYSEFMNFD

-375 KNASNSIVASNILF
+375 KNASNSIAASNILF
-389 TFESETVSDSPV
+389 TFESEAVSDSPV

-455 EESIIVDIP
+455 KEA
-464 VKQYARLS
+464 VKIAVGLKQEARLN
-472 TSNMDVMPDSMTV
+472 TGTIEVMPDAISV
-485 GSESNVMFGINNT
+485 GEESNVMFSINNT
-498 GKVVLY
+498 GKVMLY
-504 NVTVNFEADSIKPTD
+504 NVNAVFEADSIQKNEA
-519 YYVGNIKPGET
+519 YVGNIAPGKS
-530 GNVDTMLS
+530 GNVDTMIN
-538 GIAATADDGTVHVI
+538 GIAPTTDDGKVKLSIT
-552 INYEDENGQPA
+552 YEDENGKVST
-563 EPVEKELT
+563 VEKEIQLMVNEDQSMDESNVDDT
-571 LLVEEEVQE
+571 WSSDDVQ
-580 DWNMD
+580 
-585 VPEDMDVSGQPASGA
+585 PEPSTTD
-600 NNKLLLAGGGV
+600 KLKHLAIPVGIVGV
-611 AFVAV
+611 VLAAV
-616 IAAIVF
+616 ILVVIRR
-622 AVKFIKKRKEAKQ
+622 KKKKAGM
-635 QKDDENE
+635 DDE
-642 IS
+642 IL

>member
-1 MKIKGLRW
+1 
-9 MATFLAACML
+9 MATFLAVCML

-77 MEDKDWIETEIWI
+77 MEDKDWVETEIWI

-197 TTGTSETNEDNSEPV
+197 TTGTSETNEDSSEPV
-212 AFALGENQPT
+212 AFALGENQST

-311 ENGNFAAPVED
+311 ENGNFAAPIED

-375 KNASNSIVASNILF
+375 KNASNSIAASNILF
-389 TFESETVSDSPV
+389 TFESEAVSDSPV

-455 EESIIVDIP
+455 KEA
-464 VKQYARLS
+464 VKIAVGLKQEARLN
-472 TSNMDVMPDSMTV
+472 TGTIEVMPDAISV
-485 GSESNVMFGINNT
+485 GEESNVMFSINNT
-498 GKVVLY
+498 GKVMLY
-504 NVTVNFEADSIKPTD
+504 NVNAVFEADSIQKNEA
-519 YYVGNIKPGET
+519 YVGNIEPGKS
-530 GNVDTMLS
+530 GNVDTMIN
-538 GIAATADDGTVHVI
+538 GIAPTTDDGKVKLSIT
-552 INYEDENGQPA
+552 YEDENGKVST
-563 EPVEKELT
+563 VEKEIQLMVNEDQSMDESNVDDT
-571 LLVEEEVQE
+571 WNSDDVQ
-580 DWNMD
+580 
-585 VPEDMDVSGQPASGA
+585 PEPSTTD
-600 NNKLLLAGGGV
+600 KLKHLAIPVGIVGV
-611 AFVAV
+611 VLAAV
-616 IAAIVF
+616 ILVVIRR
-622 AVKFIKKRKEAKQ
+622 KKKKAGM
-635 QKDDENE
+635 DDE
-642 IS
+642 IL

>member
-143 KKAKKTVNLNVN
+143 KTAKKTVHQNDT

-255 EDITKFPFEINDGNY
+255 EDIAKFPFEINDGNY

-455 EESIIVDIP
+455 KEA
-464 VKQYARLS
+464 VKIAVGLKQEARLN
-472 TSNMDVMPDSMTV
+472 TGTIEVMPDAISV
-485 GSESNVMFGINNT
+485 GEESNVMFSINNT
-498 GKVVLY
+498 GKVMLY
-504 NVTVNFEADSIKPTD
+504 NVNAVFEADSIQKNEA
-519 YYVGNIKPGET
+519 YVGNIEPGKS
-530 GNVDTMLS
+530 GNVDTMIN
-538 GIAATADDGTVHVI
+538 GIAPTMDDGKVKLSIT
-552 INYEDENGQPA
+552 YEDENGKVST
-563 EPVEKELT
+563 VEKEIQLM
-571 LLVEEEVQE
+571 VNE
-580 DWNMD
+580 DQSMD
-585 VPEDMDVSGQPASGA
+585 ESNVDDTWSSDDIQPEPSTTD
-600 NNKLLLAGGGV
+600 KLKHLAIPVGIVGV
-611 AFVAV
+611 VLAAV
-616 IAAIVF
+616 ILVVIRR
-622 AVKFIKKRKEAKQ
+622 KKKKAGM
-635 QKDDENE
+635 DDE
-642 IS
+642 IL

>member
-129 TDSLNRHYKVGHVN
+129 TDSLNRHYKVGHEN

-255 EDITKFPFEINDGNY
+255 EDIAKFPFEINDGNY

-330 KDEDDSLDSEAGEN
+330 KDENDSLDSEAGEN

-375 KNASNSIVASNILF
+375 KNASNSIAASNILF
-389 TFESETVSDSPV
+389 TFESEAVSDSPV

-455 EESIIVDIP
+455 KEA
-464 VKQYARLS
+464 VKIAVGLKQEARLN
-472 TSNMDVMPDSMTV
+472 TGTIEVMPDAISV
-485 GSESNVMFGINNT
+485 GEESNVMFSINNT
-498 GKVVLY
+498 GKVMLY
-504 NVTVNFEADSIKPTD
+504 NVNAVFEADSIQKNEA
-519 YYVGNIKPGET
+519 YVGNIEPGKS
-530 GNVDTMLS
+530 GNVDTMIN
-538 GIAATADDGTVHVI
+538 GIAPTTDDGKVKLSIT
-552 INYEDENGQPA
+552 YEDENGKVST
-563 EPVEKELT
+563 VEKEIQLMVNEDQSMDESNVDDT
-571 LLVEEEVQE
+571 WNSDDVQ
-580 DWNMD
+580 
-585 VPEDMDVSGQPASGA
+585 PEPSTTD
-600 NNKLLLAGGGV
+600 KLKHLAIPVGIVGV
-611 AFVAV
+611 VLAAV
-616 IAAIVF
+616 ILVVIRR
-622 AVKFIKKRKEAKQ
+622 KKKKAGM
-635 QKDDENE
+635 DDE
-642 IS
+642 IL

>member
-77 MEDKDWIETEIWI
+77 MEDKDWVETEIWI

-212 AFALGENQPT
+212 AFALGENQST

-255 EDITKFPFEINDGNY
+255 EDIAKFPFEINDGNY

-311 ENGNFAAPVED
+311 ENGNFAAPIED

-375 KNASNSIVASNILF
+375 KNASNSIAASNILF

-455 EESIIVDIP
+455 KEA
-464 VKQYARLS
+464 VKIAVGLKQEARLN
-472 TSNMDVMPDSMTV
+472 TGTIEVMPDAISV
-485 GSESNVMFGINNT
+485 GEESNVMFSINNT
-498 GKVVLY
+498 GKVMLY
-504 NVTVNFEADSIKPTD
+504 NVNAVFEADSIQKNEA
-519 YYVGNIKPGET
+519 YVGNIEPGKS
-530 GNVDTMLS
+530 GNVDTMIN
-538 GIAATADDGTVHVI
+538 GIAPTTDDGKVKLSIT
-552 INYEDENGQPA
+552 YEDENGKVST
-563 EPVEKELT
+563 VEKEIQLMVNEDQSMDESNVDDT
-571 LLVEEEVQE
+571 WNSDDVQ
-580 DWNMD
+580 
-585 VPEDMDVSGQPASGA
+585 PEPSTTD
-600 NNKLLLAGGGV
+600 KLKHLAIPVGIVGV
-611 AFVAV
+611 VLAAV
-616 IAAIVF
+616 ILVVIRR
-622 AVKFIKKRKEAKQ
+622 KKKKAGM
-635 QKDDENE
+635 DDE
-642 IS
+642 IL

>member
-255 EDITKFPFEINDGNY
+255 EDIAKFPFEINDGNY

-330 KDEDDSLDSEAGEN
+330 KDENDSLDSEAGEN

-375 KNASNSIVASNILF
+375 KNASNSIAASNILF
-389 TFESETVSDSPV
+389 TFESEAVSDSPV

-455 EESIIVDIP
+455 KEA
-464 VKQYARLS
+464 VKIAVGLKQEARLN
-472 TSNMDVMPDSMTV
+472 TGTIEVMPDAISV
-485 GSESNVMFGINNT
+485 GEESNVMFSINNT
-498 GKVVLY
+498 GKVMLY
-504 NVTVNFEADSIKPTD
+504 NVNAVFEADSIQKNEA
-519 YYVGNIKPGET
+519 YVGNIEPGKS
-530 GNVDTMLS
+530 GNVDTMIN
-538 GIAATADDGTVHVI
+538 GIAPTTDDGKVKLSIT
-552 INYEDENGQPA
+552 YEDENGKVST
-563 EPVEKELT
+563 VEKEIQLM
-571 LLVEEEVQE
+571 VNE
-580 DWNMD
+580 DQSMD
-585 VPEDMDVSGQPASGA
+585 ESNVDDTWSSDDIQPEPSTTD
-600 NNKLLLAGGGV
+600 KLKHLAIPVGIVGV
-611 AFVAV
+611 VLAAV
-616 IAAIVF
+616 ILVVIRR
-622 AVKFIKKRKEAKQ
+622 KKKKAGM
-635 QKDDENE
+635 DDE
-642 IS
+642 IL